1 MFVALGT
8 WQIIRLNW
16 KLNLI
21 SEIKSSLIKQ
31 PVELSISQNKD
42 FFKIKT
48 SGTIDSDRK
57 IYLSNF
63 IVQ

>member
-42 FFKIKT
+42 FLKIKT
-48 SGTIDSDRK
+48 SGKIDYDRQ
-57 IYLSNF
+57 I
-63 IVQ
+63 